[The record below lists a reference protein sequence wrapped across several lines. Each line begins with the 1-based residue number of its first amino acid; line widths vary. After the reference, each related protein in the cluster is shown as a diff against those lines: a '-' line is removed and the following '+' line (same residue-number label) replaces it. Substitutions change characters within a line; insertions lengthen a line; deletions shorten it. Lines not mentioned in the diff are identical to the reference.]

1 MKEFV
6 SKKVKEL
13 KPSGIRKFFD
23 IVHEMKD
30 AISLGVG
37 EPDFVTPWTV
47 RDAGVRSI
55 QKGYTQYT
63 GNRGLPELR
72 QNISHYLRER
82 FSLDY
87 PAEHIIVTVGAS
99 EAIDLVLRACIEEGD
114 EVLIPDPC
122 YVSYAP
128 CVTLAGGMPVSI
140 DCKAGNGFIVTP
152 AALEKKVT
160 PRTKAVIL
168 AYPNNPTGGIMT
180 KEQLEAVAP
189 VLQKHDLL
197 VISDEIYAELT
208 YGGRHCSI
216 ASLPGMKERTVLI
229 NGFSKAF
236 AMTGWRIGFVCAPP
250 DVDEGM
256 FKIHQYGIMCAPT
269 AGQYA
274 ANYALKEGFED
285 HFSVV
290 EEMVEEY
297 NRRRRFVV
305 KSFNDMGLSCFEP
318 KGAFYVFPSVESTG
332 LSGEEFAEK
341 LLTAKRVA
349 VVPGSA
355 FGACGANHVRCSY
368 ATSMAQLSEAME
380 RIADFVQSLRAADF
394 CPKTPQRR

>member
-6 SKKVKEL
+6 SRKVKEL

-63 GNRGLPELR
+63 GNRGIPELR
-72 QNISHYLRER
+72 ENISRYLKER
-82 FSLDY
+82 FHADY
-87 PAEHIIVTVGAS
+87 APEHIIVTVGAS
-99 EAIDLVLRACIEEGD
+99 EGIDLALRACIEEGN
-114 EVLIPDPC
+114 EVLVPDPC

-140 DCKAGNGFIVTP
+140 DCRAENGFIVTP
-152 AALEKKVT
+152 EALERKIT
-160 PRTKAVIL
+160 PKTKAVIL

-180 KEQLEAVAP
+180 KAQLEEIVP
-189 VLQKHDLL
+189 VLEKHDLL

-208 YGGRHCSI
+208 YGGRHCSV
-216 ASLPGMKERTVLI
+216 AALPGMKERTVLI

-236 AMTGWRIGFVCAPP
+236 AMTGWRVGFVCAPA
-250 DVDEGM
+250 DMDEGM

-285 HFSVV
+285 NFSVV
-290 EEMVEEY
+290 EEMREEY
-297 NRRRRFVV
+297 DRRRRFVV
-305 KSFNDMGLSCFEP
+305 KSLNDMGLSCFEP
-318 KGAFYVFPSVESTG
+318 KGAFYVFPSVGSTG
-332 LSGEEFAEK
+332 LDGEAFAEK
-341 LLTAKRVA
+341 LLRAKGVA

-355 FGACGANHVRCSY
+355 FGACGTYHVRCSY
-368 ATSMAQLSEAME
+368 ATSMAQLTEAMD
-380 RIADFVQSLRAADF
+380 RIADFVQSLH
-394 CPKTPQRR
+394 K